1 MSEDQ
6 FQTLKQMIE
15 GMRNSMESRFEQVDE
30 RFAHVEKRLDTVDSR
45 LLKVETVLSLKPDHK
60 DIYTAVF
67 TVVFGLFG
75 LVVGSVV
82 LANILGWLN

>member
-15 GMRNSMESRFEQVDE
+15 SMRASMEARFEQVDK
-30 RFAHVEKRLDTVDSR
+30 RFEHVEQRFNGVEKWLERVEIVLD
-45 LLKVETVLSLKPDHK
+45 LKPDHR